1 MRVLGSV
8 AALAML
14 ATACPGNVTG
24 EVDEESV
31 PALLS
36 ALFIQ
41 LDEADGAYGVS
52 AAMTTT
58 LGGCEA
64 ATKRQEAFND
74 AYETQQEDLQDN
86 PEDADDIN
94 DEFAET
100 LVAYDEE
107 NVPTDYWTVGV
118 SVNVEDDG
126 DVEDKFD
133 IEDDAGKIGVSIC
146 RINDHPRVKDHAV
159 KRDADCFVAEKGDV
173 EVIAFAKDESF
184 EVTAEVD
191 LIWADNPDR
200 EAGDVVITGTAKYCE
215 TLEKA
220 VDDLAELQADFAGG
234 D

>member
-1 MRVLGSV
+1 MRVSWSV
-8 AALAML
+8 ATLAML

-74 AYETQQEDLQDN
+74 AFETQQEDLQDS

-94 DEFAET
+94 DEFADT
-100 LVAYDEE
+100 IVAYDEE

-126 DVEDKFD
+126 DVDDKFD
-133 IEDDAGKIGVSIC
+133 IEDDAGKIGVAIC
-146 RINDHPRVKDHAV
+146 RINDHPRTKDHAV
-159 KRDADCFVAEKGDV
+159 KRDQDCFVAEKGDV
-173 EVIAFAKDESF
+173 EVTAFEKDESF
-184 EVTAEVD
+184 EFTAEVD
-191 LIWADNPDR
+191 LIWAENPDR
-200 EAGDVVITGTAKYCE
+200 KAGDVVITGTAKYCE

-220 VDDLAELQADFAGG
+220 VDDFAELQADFAGG